1 MKVVINGRE
10 KDLPKEI
17 SVSEL
22 LKILNIDQ
30 NKSVVELNREIISDY
45 NIIVK
50 DGDILEIIRMVGG
63 GWGL

>member
-63 GWGL
+63 G